1 MNTKSFILQQTF
13 RLLVEKEYKRV
24 SVTDIC
30 QILEMTRGLLDYS
43 PQSKE
48 KLFAKIADIFL
59 IKNLQKK
66 VNY

>member
-30 QILEMTRGLLDYS
+30 QIPGMARGLVYHY
-43 PQSKE
+43 PESKE
-48 KLFAKIADIFL
+48 KLFAEITDIF
-59 IKNLQKK
+59 
-66 VNY
+66 